1 MGPGARL
8 LRLRIASSSHL
19 LESHWAPVREVLA
32 VLCEEAEAGRGF
44 LLPGAENGL
53 TVGCRLVGAEYGRLV
68 AIDCES
74 FQKCRLSMSKLD
86 LRYVL

>member
-1 MGPGARL
+1 M
-8 LRLRIASSSHL
+8 
-19 LESHWAPVREVLA
+19 REVLA

-86 LRYVL
+86 LRYVIVLDYVRLLRYVKLDNEVIVDILRV